1 MLKGSFL
8 QSWKTT
14 RKRRATT
21 PACGPCS
28 FRFNG
33 PSQKT
38 NHGSYQSS
46 FLDIDLFTYV
56 FKAVASHFRPLL
68 PPSLLCALSS
78 LFPLAVSTPSASHG
92 YV

>member
-38 NHGSYQSS
+38 NHGSYQIQ
-46 FLDIDLFTYV
+46 DGD
-56 FKAVASHFRPLL
+56 
-68 PPSLLCALSS
+68 PSGALSAS
-78 LFPLAVSTPSASHG
+78 GSAMPCAAHGPAVPDGSAFI
-92 YV
+92 